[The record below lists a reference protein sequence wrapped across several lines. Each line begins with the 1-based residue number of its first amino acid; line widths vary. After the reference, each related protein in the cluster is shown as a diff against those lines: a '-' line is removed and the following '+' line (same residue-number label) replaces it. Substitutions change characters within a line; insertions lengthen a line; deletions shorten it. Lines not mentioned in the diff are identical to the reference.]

1 MQQSFLTKYSPT
13 TFADSLYDQ
22 NIIEFID
29 YLIECD
35 ELNILCVGD
44 SESGKTTFLN
54 LLINKYYG
62 INTAKQ
68 DLEQNVLAINDLN
81 DQGVQYYRNEVKI
94 FCQIRCSIIGKKK
107 IIILDDLENINEQ
120 SQQVFRNC
128 IDKYSDNTI
137 FISSTN
143 NLQKIINSLQSRLT
157 IINLHRFETVK
168 LNQFMNKIIKQEQIN
183 IDKLSKQFVLNIA
196 NSSIRE
202 LLNILE
208 KIKII
213 DIPINIELTRQ
224 ISTNINYNVFNE
236 FTEHW
241 SNKKNLQES
250 IRIILTLSEKGYSV
264 MDILDC
270 YFVYI
275 KTNTNYGESF
285 KTQIIKI
292 ICKYI
297 VYFNNIRED
306 DIELLFFTNELY
318 KL

>member
-1 MQQSFLTKYSPT
+1 MEQSFLTKYSPAS
-13 TFADSLYDQ
+13 FEDSLYDT

-29 YLIECD
+29 YLIECN
-35 ELNILCVGD
+35 ELNVLCVGD

-54 LLINKYYG
+54 LLIQKYYG
-62 INTAKQ
+62 INTNKQ
-68 DLEQNVLAINDLN
+68 EIEQNVLAINDLN

-157 IINLHRFETVK
+157 IINLQHFEITK
-168 LNQFMNKIIKQEQIN
+168 LDQLMNKIIHNEQIV

-196 NSSIRE
+196 YNSIRE

-213 DIPINIELTRQ
+213 DTPINIELTRQ

-236 FTEHW
+236 FTENW
-241 SNKKNLQES
+241 SSKKNLQEA
-250 IRIILTLSEKGYSV
+250 IKTILTLSEKGYSV

-275 KTNTNYGESF
+275 KTNVNYGETF
-285 KTQIIKI
+285 KTRIIKI

-306 DIELLFFTNELY
+306 DIELIFFTNELY